1 MVSWILASV
10 SRSTEAL
17 KKRSANTAFSHLQ
30 PTYVASSRTR
40 RKGQCSTEGE
50 TVVVLTNDLAILHQR
65 TGKTEQTAFS
75 DAQVR
80 ALALYEGV

>member
-1 MVSWILASV
+1 MVSWIFASV

-17 KKRSANTAFSHLQ
+17 KKRSANTTFSHLR

-50 TVVVLTNDLAILHQR
+50 RVIVLTNDLAILHQR
-65 TGKTEQTAFS
+65 TGKAEQTTFA
-75 DAQVR
+75 DAQVC
-80 ALALYEGV
+80 ALALYDGV